1 MIKRGWFT
9 DVRSEASSAG
19 RKGVHSVGNLWP
31 LLEGDV
37 VPRVSP
43 VVRLDDCHAA
53 VDRVPEGDPVLLV
66 RPEVHGVV
74 KDALGVVAVR
84 LRDN

>member
-1 MIKRGWFT
+1 M
-9 DVRSEASSAG
+9 RSEASSAG
-19 RKGVHSVGNLWP
+19 RKGVHSVWDLWP

-37 VPRVSP
+37 VPGVTA
-43 VVRLDDCHAA
+43 VVRLDDRHAA

-74 KDALGVVAVR
+74 KDALGVIAVR